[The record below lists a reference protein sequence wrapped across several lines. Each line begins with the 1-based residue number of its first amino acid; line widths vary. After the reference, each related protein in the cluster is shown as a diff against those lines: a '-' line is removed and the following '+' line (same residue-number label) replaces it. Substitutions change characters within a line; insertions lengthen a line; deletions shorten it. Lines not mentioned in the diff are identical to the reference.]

1 AALEWIAKYGDS
13 DGDGYV
19 DYASASEHGLINQGW
34 KDSGDA
40 IVNADGSLARPPVAL
55 VEVQGYV
62 YLAKILMAD
71 LYRRAGERGRSDQ
84 LRKEGEELRRRFN
97 RDFWMEEQDV
107 YAMALQADKKP
118 VAVISSNPGQA
129 LWTGIAEPDKARR
142 AMERLMAGD
151 MFSGWGV
158 RTL

>member
-1 AALEWIAKYGDS
+1 
-13 DGDGYV
+13 
-19 DYASASEHGLINQGW
+19 
-34 KDSGDA
+34 
-40 IVNADGSLARPPVAL
+40 
-55 VEVQGYV
+55 V

-158 RTL
+158 RTLSTKEKRYNPAGYHLGTIWPHDNSIIAAGMRRYRFDDAAQRIFTGIVEAAMQFEHYR